1 MEASEIAL
9 LLGRPSNDPHVI
21 AELARAG
28 IDERPRAK
36 IDENDADGPVIQTQ
50 DWLLKSA
57 AGIEF
62 GFDDEASWRG
72 WVEFERGRHQ
82 MLLTQIYFY
91 GEHKGVNPY
100 AGHLPFGLALSDDR
114 EIVRSK
120 MMPLEITRRS
130 YVRDVWDSRDYRITV
145 SYVDTDERIGF
156 VLCAL
161 REPTLPASDYSLN
174 ATLPIEHITGLLGK
188 GLDNGELREA
198 FKSLGINRFVEDV
211 REGRALDFRNSY
223 GFELGFTRP
232 ASVEQS
238 PANSL
243 LEPIFSYAVFYRER
257 ELDARGWT
265 GTLPLGIQFDDSP
278 EILMRKV
285 GLSPDEQV
293 DKEATGYALWHL
305 PDFSLH
311 VYYSTMENLLL
322 RVRVA
327 LPGLWASWAAA

>member
-36 IDENDADGPVIQTQ
+36 IDENDADGPVIQSQ

-91 GEHKGVNPY
+91 GKQKGVNPY
-100 AGHLPFGLALSDDR
+100 GGRLPFGLALSDDR
-114 EIVRSK
+114 DIVRSK
-120 MMPLEITRRS
+120 MMALESTRRS

-145 SYVDTDERIGF
+145 SYVDADAGIRF

-161 REPTLPASDYSLN
+161 REPTLPAVDYSLN
-174 ATLPIEHITGLLGK
+174 ATVPIERIVGLLGK
-188 GLDNGELREA
+188 ELDNGELREA
-198 FKSLGINRFVEDV
+198 FKSLGISRFIEDV

-232 ASVEQS
+232 ASLEHRPPQS
-238 PANSL
+238 EV
-243 LEPIFSYAVFYRER
+243 EPIFSYAAFYRER

-278 EILMRKV
+278 EILMQKV
-285 GLSPDEQV
+285 GVQPDEQV

-322 RVRVA
+322 RVRVV
-327 LPGLWASWAAA
+327 LPGLWAAWTEA